1 MYDLF
6 RRCHQHFGHGQPLDL
21 EAEDP
26 VRRTT
31 RFLRRIGQ
39 LDAAGLA
46 AAAGVDLGLDHDAT
60 AQTRRDI
67 LRLLR
72 GRRHR
77 PRRDRDAMLAE
88 YLLGLILV
96 DVHRVTRG

>member
-1 MYDLF
+1 MDL
-6 RRCHQHFGHGQPLDL
+6 C
-21 EAEDP
+21 
-26 VRRTT
+26 
-31 RFLRRIGQ
+31 
-39 LDAAGLA
+39 
-46 AAAGVDLGLDHDAT
+46 LDHDAT